1 MRWVAFVCSGG
12 YFIPMKNNGYDL
24 SRKWFDFAFEHSEV
38 KCQHTALFMWIIELN
53 NRLGWKEQFGIP
65 TNATMEGLHIG
76 NKRTYL
82 DALSDLAK
90 WNFIQIISES
100 KNQYSSTIISICR
113 SKKATALH
121 TALDT
126 ALIQHSNGIE
136 HSIEHSSAPIDKQ
149 RNQETKKPRNNRVV
163 FTPPSENDIYNLMG
177 ELNMKSGAWSESKII
192 TESKNCYDH
201 YTSTGWKTT
210 GGAKI
215 VSWEATVRKWM
226 NKAFTFE
233 KNKNQNQYGKQP
245 NTTANS
251 IAQANQLL
259 TEAIAISRARDA
271 AGKTQSTSEG

>member
-1 MRWVAFVCSGG
+1 
-12 YFIPMKNNGYDL
+12 MKNNGYDL

-126 ALIQHSNGIE
+126 ALIQHSNGID

-149 RNQETKKPRNNRVV
+149 RNQETKKQRNNRVV
-163 FTPPSENDIYNLMG
+163 FTPPTENDVYNFMG
-177 ELNMKSGAWSESKII
+177 EYSVQKHMQWTDEKINTEAAKFFNYYEANGWKQGRNPMKDWKASARNWMVNNSKFDNSNN
-192 TESKNCYDH
+192 SKNVIQDER
-201 YTSTGWKTT
+201 
-210 GGAKI
+210 AKRI
-215 VSWEATVRKWM
+215 SELEEFRK
-226 NKAFTFE
+226 
-233 KNKNQNQYGKQP
+233 QYR
-245 NTTANS
+245 S
-251 IAQANQLL
+251 
-259 TEAIAISRARDA
+259 AIARDFGTENITN
-271 AGKTQSTSEG
+271 AG

>member
-1 MRWVAFVCSGG
+1 
-12 YFIPMKNNGYDL
+12 MKNNGYDL

-126 ALIQHSNGIE
+126 ALIQHSNGID

-149 RNQETKKPRNNRVV
+149 RNKETKKPRNNSLV
-163 FTPPSENDIYNLMG
+163 FTPPNENDVYNFMG
-177 ELNMKSGAWSESKII
+177 EYSVQKHMQWTDEKINTEAAKFFNYYEANGWKQGRNPMKDWKASARNWMVNNSKFDNSNN
-192 TESKNCYDH
+192 SKNVIQDER
-201 YTSTGWKTT
+201 
-210 GGAKI
+210 AKRI
-215 VSWEATVRKWM
+215 SELEEFRK
-226 NKAFTFE
+226 
-233 KNKNQNQYGKQP
+233 QYR
-245 NTTANS
+245 S
-251 IAQANQLL
+251 
-259 TEAIAISRARDA
+259 AIARDFGTENITN
-271 AGKTQSTSEG
+271 AG

>member
-1 MRWVAFVCSGG
+1 
-12 YFIPMKNNGYDL
+12 MKNNGYDL

-53 NRLGWKEQFGIP
+53 NRLGWKEHFGIP

-126 ALIQHSNGIE
+126 ALIQHSNGID

-149 RNQETKKPRNNRVV
+149 RNQETKKPRNNSLV
-163 FTPPSENDIYNLMG
+163 FTPPNENDVYNFMG
-177 ELNMKSGAWSESKII
+177 EYSVQKHMQWTDEKINTEAAKFFNYYEANGWKQGRNPMKDWKASARNWMVNNSKFDNSNN
-192 TESKNCYDH
+192 SKNVIQDER
-201 YTSTGWKTT
+201 
-210 GGAKI
+210 AKRI
-215 VSWEATVRKWM
+215 SELEEFRK
-226 NKAFTFE
+226 
-233 KNKNQNQYGKQP
+233 QYR
-245 NTTANS
+245 S
-251 IAQANQLL
+251 
-259 TEAIAISRARDA
+259 AIARDFGTENITN
-271 AGKTQSTSEG
+271 AG

>member
-1 MRWVAFVCSGG
+1 
-12 YFIPMKNNGYDL
+12 MKNNGYDL

-149 RNQETKKPRNNRVV
+149 RNQETKKQRNNRVV
-163 FTPPSENDIYNLMG
+163 FTPPSENEVYNFMG
-177 ELNMKSGAWSESKII
+177 EYSMQKHLQWPDEKIN
-192 TESKNCYDH
+192 TEAAKFFNY
-201 YTSTGWKTT
+201 YEANGWKQ
-210 GGAKI
+210 G
-215 VSWEATVRKWM
+215 
-226 NKAFTFE
+226 
-233 KNKNQNQYGKQP
+233 KNQMKDWKASARNWMGNNSKFENSNNQKVNSYGTKPRFDNVAHYQ
-245 NTTANS
+245 NVAAQ
-251 IAQANQLL
+251 IAADF
-259 TEAIAISRARDA
+259 AREREMRQDSNA
-271 AGKTQSTSEG
+271 

>member
-1 MRWVAFVCSGG
+1 
-12 YFIPMKNNGYDL
+12 MKNNGYDL
-24 SRKWFDFAFEHSEV
+24 SRKWFDFAFDNAEA

-126 ALIQHSNGIE
+126 ALIQHSYGID
-136 HSIEHSSAPIDKQ
+136 HSIEHGSAPIDKQ
-149 RNQETKKPRNNRVV
+149 RNKETKKPRNNRVV

-177 ELNMKSGAWSESKII
+177 ELNMKSGKWTEAKII
-192 TESKNCYDH
+192 TESKNCFDH
-201 YTSTGWKTT
+201 YTSLGWKTT
-210 GGAKI
+210 GGGKI

-226 NKAFTFE
+226 NKAYTFE
-233 KNKNQNQYGKQP
+233 IQNQKQNTYGKP
-245 NTTANS
+245 KFDNTAHYQNVAAQVAAN
-251 IAQANQLL
+251 
-259 TEAIAISRARDA
+259 ISAER
-271 AGKTQSTSEG
+271 EG

>member
-1 MRWVAFVCSGG
+1 
-12 YFIPMKNNGYDL
+12 MKTNNGYDL

-126 ALIQHSNGIE
+126 ALIQHSNGID
-136 HSIEHSSAPIDKQ
+136 HSIEHGSAPIDKQ
-149 RNQETKKPRNNRVV
+149 RNQETKKQRNNRVV
-163 FTPPSENDIYNLMG
+163 FTRPTENEVYNFMG
-177 ELNMKSGAWSESKII
+177 EYSVLKHMQWTDEKVNTEAAKFFNYYEANGWKQGRNPMKDWKASARNWMVNNSKFDNSNN
-192 TESKNCYDH
+192 SKNIIQNER
-201 YTSTGWKTT
+201 
-210 GGAKI
+210 AKRI
-215 VSWEATVRKWM
+215 SELEQFR
-226 NKAFTFE
+226 
-233 KNKNQNQYGKQP
+233 QQYR
-245 NTTANS
+245 S
-251 IAQANQLL
+251 EL
-259 TEAIAISRARDA
+259 ARDF
-271 AGKTQSTSEG
+271 GPQNFTDVG

>member
-1 MRWVAFVCSGG
+1 
-12 YFIPMKNNGYDL
+12 MKTNNGYDL

-126 ALIQHSNGIE
+126 ALIQHSNGID

-149 RNQETKKPRNNRVV
+149 RNQETKKQRNNRVV
-163 FTPPSENDIYNLMG
+163 FSPPSENDIYNLMG
-177 ELNMKSGAWSESKII
+177 ELNMKAGGKWDEAKINS
-192 TESKNCYDH
+192 ESKNCFDH
-201 YTSTGWKTT
+201 YTSTGWKTS

-215 VSWEATVRKWM
+215 VSWESTVRKWM
-226 NKAFTFE
+226 NNAFKFE
-233 KNKNQNQYGKQP
+233 HNQKTKSYGKQS
-245 NTTANS
+245 NSTADS
-251 IAQANQLL
+251 IAKANQLY
-259 TEAIAISRARDA
+259 ADAVAISRARYQAEQNQRA
-271 AGKTQSTSEG
+271 AEG

>member
-1 MRWVAFVCSGG
+1 VRWVALVCSGG

-163 FTPPSENDIYNLMG
+163 FTPPSENDIYNFMG
-177 ELNMKSGAWSESKII
+177 ELNMKSGGKWSEIKIVA
-192 TESKNCYDH
+192 ESKNCFDH
-201 YTSTGWKTT
+201 YTSTGWKTS

-215 VSWEATVRKWM
+215 VSWESTVRKWM
-226 NKAFTFE
+226 NNAFKFE
-233 KNKNQNQYGKQP
+233 QNQKLKSYGKQP
-245 NTTANS
+245 TSTADH
-251 IAQANQLL
+251 IAKAEQLFRD
-259 TEAIAISRARDA
+259 AVAISNARDQA
-271 AGKTQSTSEG
+271 RQDSASS

>member
-1 MRWVAFVCSGG
+1 
-12 YFIPMKNNGYDL
+12 MKTNNGYDL

-53 NRLGWKEQFGIP
+53 NRLGWKEQFGLP
-65 TNATMEGLHIG
+65 TYATMEGLHIG

-82 DALSDLAK
+82 AALDDLCK
-90 WNFIQIISES
+90 WGFIEIIKES
-100 KNQYSSTIISICR
+100 KNQYSSTLIAICR

-126 ALIQHSNGIE
+126 ALIQHSNGIDI
-136 HSIEHSSAPIDKQ
+136 SIDTTTAPIDKQ

-177 ELNMKSGAWSESKII
+177 ELNMKSGAWTEAKIV

-226 NKAFTFE
+226 NKAYTFE
-233 KNKNQNQYGKQP
+233 KNQKPNSYGKQS
-245 NTTANS
+245 NSNSTADS
-251 IAQANQLL
+251 VAKANALYA
-259 TEAIAISRARDA
+259 EAVAISRARDNTRPDWSSQEA
-271 AGKTQSTSEG
+271 

>member
-1 MRWVAFVCSGG
+1 
-12 YFIPMKNNGYDL
+12 MKNNGYDL

-126 ALIQHSNGIE
+126 ALIQHSNGID

-149 RNQETKKPRNNRVV
+149 RNQETKKPRNNSLV
-163 FTPPSENDIYNLMG
+163 FTPPNENDVYNFMG
-177 ELNMKSGAWSESKII
+177 EYSVQKHMQWTDEKINTEAAKFFNYYEANGWKQGRNPMKDWKASARNWMVNNSKFDNSNN
-192 TESKNCYDH
+192 SKNVIQDER
-201 YTSTGWKTT
+201 
-210 GGAKI
+210 AKRI
-215 VSWEATVRKWM
+215 SELEEFRK
-226 NKAFTFE
+226 
-233 KNKNQNQYGKQP
+233 QYR
-245 NTTANS
+245 S
-251 IAQANQLL
+251 
-259 TEAIAISRARDA
+259 AIARDFGTENITNA
-271 AGKTQSTSEG
+271 S

>member
-1 MRWVAFVCSGG
+1 
-12 YFIPMKNNGYDL
+12 MKNNGYDL

-126 ALIQHSNGIE
+126 ALIQHSNGID
-136 HSIEHSSAPIDKQ
+136 HSIEHGSAPIDKQ
-149 RNQETKKPRNNRVV
+149 RNQETKKPRNNSIG
-163 FTPPSENDIYNLMG
+163 FTPPNENDVYNFMG
-177 ELNMKSGAWSESKII
+177 EYSVQKHMQWTDEKIN
-192 TESKNCYDH
+192 TEAAKFFNY
-201 YTSTGWKTT
+201 YEANGWKQ
-210 GGAKI
+210 GKNSMKDWKA
-215 VSWEATVRKWM
+215 SARNWM
-226 NKAFTFE
+226 VNNSKFD
-233 KNKNQNQYGKQP
+233 NLNNQKSNSYGTKQRFD
-245 NTTANS
+245 NVAHYQNVAAQIAADFAREREMRQDSNS
-251 IAQANQLL
+251 
-259 TEAIAISRARDA
+259 
-271 AGKTQSTSEG
+271 

>member
-1 MRWVAFVCSGG
+1 
-12 YFIPMKNNGYDL
+12 MKTNGYDL
-24 SRKWFDFAFEHSEV
+24 SRKWFDFAFEHSDV

-126 ALIQHSNGIE
+126 ALIQHSNGID

-149 RNQETKKPRNNRVV
+149 RNKETKKPRNNSLV
-163 FTPPSENDIYNLMG
+163 FTPPNENDVYNFMG
-177 ELNMKSGAWSESKII
+177 EYSVQKHMQWTDEKINTEAAKFFNYYEANGWKQGRNPMKDWKASARNWMVNNSKFDNSNN
-192 TESKNCYDH
+192 SKNVIQDER
-201 YTSTGWKTT
+201 
-210 GGAKI
+210 AKRI
-215 VSWEATVRKWM
+215 SELEEFRK
-226 NKAFTFE
+226 
-233 KNKNQNQYGKQP
+233 QYR
-245 NTTANS
+245 S
-251 IAQANQLL
+251 
-259 TEAIAISRARDA
+259 AIARDFGTENITN
-271 AGKTQSTSEG
+271 AG

>member
-1 MRWVAFVCSGG
+1 
-12 YFIPMKNNGYDL
+12 MKNNGYDL

-53 NRLGWKEQFGIP
+53 NRLGWKEQFGLP

-82 DALSDLAK
+82 AAVEDLCK
-90 WNFIQIISES
+90 WGFIEIIKES
-100 KNQYSSTIISICR
+100 KNQYSSTLISICR

-126 ALIQHSNGIE
+126 ALIQHSNGIDT
-136 HSIEHSSAPIDKQ
+136 SIEHSTAPIDKQ
-149 RNQETKKPRNNRVV
+149 RNQETKKQRNNRVV

-177 ELNMKSGAWSESKII
+177 ELNMKSGKWTEAKII
-192 TESKNCYDH
+192 TESKNCFDH

-215 VSWEATVRKWM
+215 VSWESTVRKWM
-226 NKAFTFE
+226 NNAFKFE
-233 KNKNQNQYGKQP
+233 QNQKSNSYGKQS
-245 NTTANS
+245 NSNSTADS
-251 IAQANQLL
+251 VAKANALYA
-259 TEAIAISRARDA
+259 EAVAISRARDN
-271 AGKTQSTSEG
+271 TRPDWSPSEA

>member
-1 MRWVAFVCSGG
+1 
-12 YFIPMKNNGYDL
+12 MKNNGYDL
-24 SRKWFDFAFEHSEV
+24 SRKWFDFSFEHSEV

-53 NRLGWKEQFGIP
+53 NRLGWKEQFGLP
-65 TNATMEGLHIG
+65 TYATMEGLHIG

-82 DALSDLAK
+82 AALGDLSK
-90 WNFIQIISES
+90 WGFIEIIKES
-100 KNQYSSTIISICR
+100 KNQYSSTLISICR

-126 ALIQHSNGIE
+126 ALIQHSNGID
-136 HSIEHSSAPIDKQ
+136 HSIDTTTAPIDKQ

-177 ELNMKSGAWSESKII
+177 ELNMKSGGKWPESKIVS
-192 TESKNCYDH
+192 ESKNCFDH

-226 NKAFTFE
+226 NKAYTFE
-233 KNKNQNQYGKQP
+233 KNQNSKSYGNKS
-245 NTTANS
+245 NS
-251 IAQANQLL
+251 TSDIIAKSNALYA
-259 TEAIAISRARDA
+259 EAVAISRARD
-271 AGKTQSTSEG
+271 STRPDWSPSEA

>member
-1 MRWVAFVCSGG
+1 
-12 YFIPMKNNGYDL
+12 MKTNGYDL

-126 ALIQHSNGIE
+126 ALIQHSNGID

-149 RNQETKKPRNNRVV
+149 RNQETKKQRNNSLV
-163 FTPPSENDIYNLMG
+163 FTPPNENDVYNFMG
-177 ELNMKSGAWSESKII
+177 EYSVQKHMQWTDEKINTEAAKFFNYYEANGWKQGRNPMKDWKASARNWMVNNFKFDNSNN
-192 TESKNCYDH
+192 SKNVIQDER
-201 YTSTGWKTT
+201 
-210 GGAKI
+210 AKRI
-215 VSWEATVRKWM
+215 SELEEFRK
-226 NKAFTFE
+226 
-233 KNKNQNQYGKQP
+233 QYR
-245 NTTANS
+245 S
-251 IAQANQLL
+251 
-259 TEAIAISRARDA
+259 AIARDFGTENITN
-271 AGKTQSTSEG
+271 AG

>member
-1 MRWVAFVCSGG
+1 
-12 YFIPMKNNGYDL
+12 MKNNGYDL

-149 RNQETKKPRNNRVV
+149 RNQETKKPRNNSIA
-163 FTPPSENDIYNLMG
+163 FTRPTENDIYNFMG
-177 ELNMKSGAWSESKII
+177 EYAVQKHMQWTDEKIN
-192 TESKNCYDH
+192 TESAKFFNY
-201 YTSTGWKTT
+201 YEANGWKQ
-210 GGAKI
+210 GRNPMKDWKA
-215 VSWEATVRKWM
+215 SARNWM
-226 NKAFTFE
+226 GNNSKFD
-233 KNKNQNQYGKQP
+233 QNQKP
-245 NTTANS
+245 NTYGTKSKFDNVAHYQNVAAQ
-251 IAQANQLL
+251 IAADFAREREVQQNQS
-259 TEAIAISRARDA
+259 ASFD
-271 AGKTQSTSEG
+271 